1 MLKLVFR
8 PWPSLDPGQALSPA
22 SLLGAFVSPYLPVT
36 HAHTHS
42 LPLSV
47 GACRVW
53 WGVRGRCVGW
63 TCCGIRSATVAALLF
78 ARPKRQCFVR
88 LRRRS
93 GLSQC
98 CRVQD
103 VDAQMLM
110 SAARYLFASKNEM
123 LDALVRVSLGGVS
136 GSDFV
141 DKHKLCARVCWRGTT
156 RWLFK
161 TDSVNPDLR
170 ESRFAFYR
178 SESLVSD
185 PPRRF

>member
-110 SAARYLFASKNEM
+110 SAARYLFASKNEI
-123 LDALVRVSLGGVS
+123 LLHLCVCHSVVFLGAT
-136 GSDFV
+136 
-141 DKHKLCARVCWRGTT
+141 L
-156 RWLFK
+156 LININ
-161 TDSVNPDLR
+161 SVR
-170 ESRFAFYR
+170 ESAGEALQGGSSR
-178 SESLVSD
+178 LTQ
-185 PPRRF
+185 

>member
-1 MLKLVFR
+1 
-8 PWPSLDPGQALSPA
+8 
-22 SLLGAFVSPYLPVT
+22 LLP
-36 HAHTHS
+36 
-42 LPLSV
+42 
-47 GACRVW
+47 R
-53 WGVRGRCVGW
+53 
-63 TCCGIRSATVAALLF
+63 
-78 ARPKRQCFVR
+78 
-88 LRRRS
+88 
-93 GLSQC
+93 
-98 CRVQD
+98 
-103 VDAQMLM
+103 MNE
-110 SAARYLFASKNEM
+110 YLFASKNEM